1 MLNQKSRK
9 DTMETSQAIILKTT
23 RGNFSFTLTLPIGT
37 TWADAVDAA
46 SELYIQVGELA
57 KQSVPQEA
65 PAASEEPLEPT
76 VVEGN

>member
-1 MLNQKSRK
+1 
-9 DTMETSQAIILKTT
+9 METSQAIVLKAT
-23 RGNFSFTLTLPIGT
+23 RGNFSFTLLLPVGT

-46 SELYIQVGELA
+46 SELYMQVGEMA

-65 PAASEEPLEPT
+65 PASPEEPLEPT